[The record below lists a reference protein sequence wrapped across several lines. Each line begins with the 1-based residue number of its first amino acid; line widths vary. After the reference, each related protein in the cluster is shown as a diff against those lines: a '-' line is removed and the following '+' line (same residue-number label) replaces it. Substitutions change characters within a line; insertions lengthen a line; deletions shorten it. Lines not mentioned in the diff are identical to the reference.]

1 MATIMVALSDNLIS
15 MAEVTAT
22 EASRNFARLLDAVE
36 HDGDTFTI
44 VRHGRAVARLEPAR
58 AVTGREVLEI
68 LAATPVDEDWAGE
81 LRALR
86 EESRAQERDWPE

>member
-1 MATIMVALSDNLIS
+1 MT
-15 MAEVTAT
+15 EVTAT

-36 HDGDTFTI
+36 HDGDAFTI

-58 AVTGREVLEI
+58 AVSGREVLEI
-68 LAATPVDEDWAGE
+68 LAATPVDDEWADE

-86 EESRAQERDWPE
+86 AETRPQERDWPG

>member
-1 MATIMVALSDNLIS
+1 

-36 HDGDTFTI
+36 HDGEAFTI
-44 VRHGRAVARLEPAR
+44 VRHGRAVARLEPPR
-58 AVTGREVLEI
+58 AVDGRTILKI
-68 LAATPVDEDWAGE
+68 LAATPVDEEWAEE
-81 LRALR
+81 LRVLR